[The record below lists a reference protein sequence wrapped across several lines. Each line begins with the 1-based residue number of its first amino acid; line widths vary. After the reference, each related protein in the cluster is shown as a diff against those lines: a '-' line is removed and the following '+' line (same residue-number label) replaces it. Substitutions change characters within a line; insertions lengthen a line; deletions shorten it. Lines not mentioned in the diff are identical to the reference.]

1 MEILKSLIAE
11 LDRRLELW
19 EKQQKISFAE
29 FQNIE
34 RQDAIM
40 HNMLIAIQIAID
52 LGNEVIKAKKLGLPS
67 TYKDV
72 FRILAEKKLIAKDL
86 ASELERLAG
95 FRNALIHLY
104 LDIDVREAY
113 RMLKQ
118 KLKPLKQFYKFV
130 KGLKI

>member
-19 EKQQKISFAE
+19 EKQQKVSFAE

-86 ASELERLAG
+86 VVGGQASMQILTKTKATKAVL
-95 FRNALIHLY
+95 
-104 LDIDVREAY
+104 
-113 RMLKQ
+113 
-118 KLKPLKQFYKFV
+118 
-130 KGLKI
+130 